1 MGGDVEGLPLCDGEG
16 FEGDADGADASAA
29 SSTAESPA
37 FTAPVCTASAFT
49 AASSSAASP
58 AQAAAQRRHRSTR
71 RERPRHEPEEGAPAR
86 VVWGIA
92 RTVGRAGCMTM
103 PLALSGDG
111 RVLCLGCYTPLLLPP
126 AWRREAMSVQT
137 VNVET
142 VNAGAAAG
150 VGDAPA
156 DATSSPAAPS
166 SPAAR
171 AHRLAIAATAT
182 APAAS
187 ATLAPALAAA
197 GVPTASPRSD
207 AELFCGGACRALY
220 FGRRHSASLRRQL
233 ASLDGAVCASCGLD
247 AGVLCA
253 LLSEAPP
260 GAARSALLQQ
270 LAPSIAAETAL
281 AARLLEAPHL
291 AGYAWHAD
299 HRLAVRD
306 GGGECTIENM
316 QVLCV
321 ACHVRKTRA
330 EASAAAA
337 ARRQARRTGVGYPP
351 SCVTHDLSVR
361 FHESHD

>member
-1 MGGDVEGLPLCDGEG
+1 MTGVGGDEDVEGLPLRDGEG
-16 FEGDADGADASAA
+16 FEADAEGDDAEGADASAA
-29 SSTAESPA
+29 SS
-37 FTAPVCTASAFT
+37 
-49 AASSSAASP
+49 SAASP
-58 AQAAAQRRHRSTR
+58 TQAAAQKRSHRSTR
-71 RERPRHEPEEGAPAR
+71 RERPRHEPEEGAPAL

-126 AWRREAMSVQT
+126 TWRHEAVSVQA
-137 VNVET
+137 VIAEA
-142 VNAGAAAG
+142 VNAWAAAG
-150 VGDAPA
+150 AGDARA
-156 DATSSPAAPS
+156 DATASPAAPS

-171 AHRLAIAATAT
+171 SRRLAVAATA
-182 APAAS
+182 ASPAAS

-207 AELFCGGACRALY
+207 VELFCGGSCRAVY

-247 AGVLCA
+247 AGALCA
-253 LLSEAPP
+253 LLTEAPP
-260 GAARSALLQQ
+260 GAARSALLQR

-281 AARLLEAPHL
+281 SARLLDAPHL
-291 AGYAWHAD
+291 AGHAWHAD

-306 GGGECTIENM
+306 GGGECTVENM

-321 ACHVRKTRA
+321 ACHIRKTRA

-337 ARRQARRTGVGYPP
+337 ARRQARR
-351 SCVTHDLSVR
+351 SARDS
-361 FHESHD
+361 

>member
-1 MGGDVEGLPLCDGEG
+1 VTGVCGDEDVEGLPLRDGEG
-16 FEGDADGADASAA
+16 FEADAEGDDAEGADASAA
-29 SSTAESPA
+29 SS
-37 FTAPVCTASAFT
+37 
-49 AASSSAASP
+49 SAASP
-58 AQAAAQRRHRSTR
+58 TQAAAQKRSHRSTR
-71 RERPRHEPEEGAPAR
+71 RERPRHEPEEGAPAL

-126 AWRREAMSVQT
+126 TWRHEAASVQA
-137 VNVET
+137 
-142 VNAGAAAG
+142 VNAEAVNAWAAAG
-150 VGDAPA
+150 AGDTPA
-156 DATSSPAAPS
+156 DATAFTAQAFTAQAFTAQAFTAPTDATASPAAPS

-171 AHRLAIAATAT
+171 ARRLAVAATA
-182 APAAS
+182 ASPAAS

-207 AELFCGGACRALY
+207 VELFCGGACRAVY

-247 AGVLCA
+247 AGALCA
-253 LLSEAPP
+253 LLTEAPP

-291 AGYAWHAD
+291 AGHAWHAD

-306 GGGECTIENM
+306 GGGECTVENM

-321 ACHVRKTRA
+321 ACHIRKTRA

-337 ARRQARRTGVGYPP
+337 ARRQARR
-351 SCVTHDLSVR
+351 SARDS
-361 FHESHD
+361 

>member
-1 MGGDVEGLPLCDGEG
+1 MGGDEDVEGLPLRDGKG
-16 FEGDADGADASAA
+16 FEGDAEGDDAEGADASAA
-29 SSTAESPA
+29 SS
-37 FTAPVCTASAFT
+37 
-49 AASSSAASP
+49 SAASP
-58 AQAAAQRRHRSTR
+58 TQAAAQKRRHRSTR
-71 RERPRHEPEEGAPAR
+71 RERPRHEPEEGAPAL

-126 AWRREAMSVQT
+126 TWRHEAASVQA
-137 VNVET
+137 
-142 VNAGAAAG
+142 VNAEAVNAWAAAG
-150 VGDAPA
+150 AGDTPT
-156 DATSSPAAPS
+156 DATASPAAPS

-171 AHRLAIAATAT
+171 ARRLAVAATA
-182 APAAS
+182 ASPAAS

-207 AELFCGGACRALY
+207 VELFCGGACRAVY

-247 AGVLCA
+247 AGALCA
-253 LLSEAPP
+253 LLTEAPP

-291 AGYAWHAD
+291 AGHAWHAD

-306 GGGECTIENM
+306 GGGECTVENM

-321 ACHVRKTRA
+321 ACHIRKTRA

-337 ARRQARRTGVGYPP
+337 ARRQARR
-351 SCVTHDLSVR
+351 SARDS
-361 FHESHD
+361 